1 MPLMTMSSLALI
13 ILLLFDLLPG
23 TQKSISCTKATIG
36 YFLVSTMVLYGFEM
50 HMYPEL
56 ELNCSVVP
64 IFISVW
70 VLYAK
75 SKGKIAGK
83 ILLLSFILGITAA
96 IPSFYFGT
104 AEWVVCLF
112 SLLPIIPVF
121 ITGDVLSGICTAVTV
136 PIFIE
141 LFRFI
146 LELIVSGYAF
156 VQFGSAVADVQQM
169 GLLTAVAASELL
181 LLKRNKLE
189 NKGI

>member
-1 MPLMTMSSLALI
+1 MASLVLI

-23 TQKSISCTKATIG
+23 TQKGINCTKTTIG
-36 YFLVSTMVLYGFEM
+36 YFLVSTMVLYGFEL

-56 ELNCSVVP
+56 TLNCAVLP

-70 VLYAK
+70 ILYAK
-75 SKGKIAGK
+75 CKGEIAGK
-83 ILLLSFILGITAA
+83 ILLLSSILGIAAA
-96 IPSFYFGT
+96 IPNFYFGT
-104 AEWVVCLF
+104 AEWLICLF
-112 SLLPIIPVF
+112 SLLPMITVF
-121 ITGDVLSGICTAVTV
+121 ITGEVLSGICTAVTV

-146 LELIVSGYAF
+146 FELIVSGYAF

-169 GLLTAVAASELL
+169 GLLTAVVVSELL

>member
-1 MPLMTMSSLALI
+1 MPLMTMASLVLI

-23 TQKSISCTKATIG
+23 TQKGINCTKTTIG
-36 YFLVSTMVLYGFEM
+36 YFLVSTMVLYGFEL

-56 ELNCSVVP
+56 TLNCAVLP
-64 IFISVW
+64 IFISGW
-70 VLYAK
+70 ILYAK
-75 SKGKIAGK
+75 CKGEIAGK
-83 ILLLSFILGITAA
+83 ILLLSAILGIAA
-96 IPSFYFGT
+96 VIPSFYFGT
-104 AEWVVCLF
+104 AEWLICLF
-112 SLLPIIPVF
+112 SLLPMITVF
-121 ITGDVLSGICTAVTV
+121 ITGEVLSGICTAVTV

-169 GLLTAVAASELL
+169 GLLTTVVVSELL